1 MMARRSTASCPE
13 KREKTAPRNEKT
25 ASLSAELV
33 RDLMPSVHATRR
45 RPQQKR
51 HNVLS
56 SASLNNRSAKPKR
69 MRKSSSPDQRNHD
82 DIVEGEFQKFAPLT
96 RYARMTKAQL
106 RGLAIFA
113 RGGLIKPISSSNFE
127 VHSQSG
133 HRLYVVEWNGDHW
146 SCSCPTYDK
155 HPAPCKHV
163 YSVLFFLSAKQHES
177 SAAPCECPN
186 GHSFEYVTRR
196 GTRRTKSGRIVQ
208 RYYCKKCRTRFVE
221 RTGFERMR
229 GDPTTICIALD
240 LYFKGLSYRKITH
253 HLRTFYGIRVSKS
266 TIHEWL
272 RKYVNLL
279 GVYLNQLKPHVSSK
293 WHADEMQLKTN
304 GKKWPAWNVMD
315 SRTRFILASSVPKKR
330 GCTAASRIIEAAIHR
345 ASKSPRRLITDGNQA
360 YCSALDKI
368 ADKSKRI
375 THIRCPKFGGSGSN
389 NPIERLHGTIRE
401 RNKIQRGLRNV
412 KSADWFV
419 KSFAMYYNFLRPHM
433 TLDERTPAEA
443 AGLKILPSSNQWGAL
458 IAEATKRRRRSKKA
472 RLHGHQQRSRKMR
485 EAD

>member
-1 MMARRSTASCPE
+1 
-13 KREKTAPRNEKT
+13 
-25 ASLSAELV
+25 
-33 RDLMPSVHATRR
+33 
-45 RPQQKR
+45 
-51 HNVLS
+51 
-56 SASLNNRSAKPKR
+56 
-69 MRKSSSPDQRNHD
+69 
-82 DIVEGEFQKFAPLT
+82 
-96 RYARMTKAQL
+96 
-106 RGLAIFA
+106 
-113 RGGLIKPISSSNFE
+113 
-127 VHSQSG
+127 
-133 HRLYVVEWNGDHW
+133 
-146 SCSCPTYDK
+146 
-155 HPAPCKHV
+155 
-163 YSVLFFLSAKQHES
+163 
-177 SAAPCECPN
+177 
-186 GHSFEYVTRR
+186 
-196 GTRRTKSGRIVQ
+196 
-208 RYYCKKCRTRFVE
+208 
-221 RTGFERMR
+221 MR